1 MIINTSLQVRP
12 HWAGVTLACLVAG
25 ASSCGERSEVPPPFR
40 VVAEDAFDLP
50 LVGVT
55 SQQRT
60 LFNEGDRLFG
70 LPFRPVDGLGPL
82 YIRTACGACHEEA
95 GKGPGR
101 VTKMAVVESDGLTPS
116 ADQSAL
122 PWGHTQR
129 PYFVA
134 GATQPIAAP
143 TGVSLK
149 LSNRIGPAVLG
160 RGYIEAVADEEIVRV
175 EAEQAS
181 RTDGIRGR
189 INRVEH
195 HSEANPD
202 QPFHTLKKG
211 DRNVMG
217 RFGLKARSA
226 TLDDFTADAFMGDM
240 GLTSLL
246 RPVEPLNPDGLTD
259 DERPGVDLPLL
270 TVNQVADYMRLIEI
284 PARVPNATG
293 SALFARTGCD
303 GCHVPSLRTRAD
315 YPIAQLAGIDAFI
328 YSDLLLHDLGEGLAD
343 GVVDE
348 QAGSRDWRT
357 APLIGVRFMRNYLH
371 DGRATSVE
379 EAVLAHGGEAQ
390 MSVQHFKA
398 LSDSDRDVLLQFVQS
413 L

>member
-1 MIINTSLQVRP
+1 M
-12 HWAGVTLACLVAG
+12 
-25 ASSCGERSEVPPPFR
+25 
-40 VVAEDAFDLP
+40 AEDAFDMP
-50 LVGVT
+50 LAGVT
-55 SQQRT
+55 SHQRT
-60 LFNEGDRLFG
+60 LFDEGDRLFG

-82 YIRTACGACHEEA
+82 YIRTACSACHEEA

-101 VTKMAVVESDGLTPS
+101 VSKMAVVESDGITPS

-134 GATQPIAAP
+134 GATRPIVAP
-143 TGVSLK
+143 TGVALK
-149 LSNRIGPAVLG
+149 LSTRTGPAVLG
-160 RGYIEAVADEEIVRV
+160 RGYIEAVADEEILRV
-175 EAEQAS
+175 EAEQAL
-181 RTDGIRGR
+181 RTDGVRGR

-195 HSEANPD
+195 HSEANPE
-202 QPFHTLKKG
+202 QVFHTLKKG
-211 DRNVMG
+211 DRNVIG

-240 GLTSLL
+240 GLTSAL
-246 RPVEPLNPDGLTD
+246 RPVEAANPDGLTD
-259 DERPGVDLPLL
+259 DERPGIDLPLL
-270 TVNQVADYMRLIEI
+270 TVNHVADYMRLIEI
-284 PARVPNATG
+284 PARVPNAEG
-293 SALFARTGCD
+293 SPLFARAGCD
-303 GCHVPSLRTRAD
+303 SCHVPSLRTRAD
-315 YPIAQLAGIDAFI
+315 YPIAQLAGVDAFI

-343 GVVDE
+343 GMIDE

-371 DGRATSVE
+371 DGRASSVE

-390 MSVQHFKA
+390 VSVERFKA
-398 LSDSDRDVLLQFVQS
+398 LSGSEREVLLQFVQS